1 METLMKLLEM
11 VRKYAFW
18 MVDFLKG
25 GKVRKHYRDILFEI
39 RDASSDKAVQRR
51 EKDLSDLLSHAVSTT
66 RFYKDKKGFSS
77 LADFPVI
84 NKSVVRGAFDSL
96 VSSKF
101 EQSELIPVVT
111 SGSTGTPFK
120 VYHDR
125 NKRLRN
131 SADAIVFAQMAGYT
145 VGDRLISMKTFVRGT
160 KKKPL
165 NYWMENTIPV
175 DVIKLNDIQIDAL
188 LRQMENNRSTY
199 IIVGYSSALDLV
211 SKYVERNNYGTI
223 NAEVTSVIAISETL
237 NGYTKKILQKYFGAR
252 VLSRYSN
259 LENGIIAQQELA
271 ASGRYI
277 INTASYVVEILKMD
291 SDEQAERGQMGR
303 IVVTDLFNY
312 GLPLIRYDTGDVGTL
327 SQDSSNKGN
336 MYLDIVEGRKLDLLY
351 DTNGN
356 LVSCTIVL
364 NHMRQYPEIRQYQL
378 IQEGPIE
385 YTLKIN
391 AGDTF
396 TGEVKLI
403 NELKTYLG
411 EDSIFRV
418 EYVDEI
424 PLLSSAKRKAIASN
438 YSPPHS

>member
-1 METLMKLLEM
+1 
-11 VRKYAFW
+11 
-18 MVDFLKG
+18 
-25 GKVRKHYRDILFEI
+25 
-39 RDASSDKAVQRR
+39 
-51 EKDLSDLLSHAVSTT
+51 
-66 RFYKDKKGFSS
+66 
-77 LADFPVI
+77 LADFSVI
-84 NKSVVRGAFDSL
+84 NKSVVRGAFDSF

-165 NYWMENTIPV
+165 NYWMENTIPI

-188 LRQMENNRSTY
+188 VRQMENNRSTY

-211 SKYVERNNYGTI
+211 SKYVERNKYGTI

-237 NGYTKKILQKYFGAR
+237 NGYTKKILQKYFGAP

-327 SQDSSNKGN
+327 SQDSRNKGN
-336 MYLDIVEGRKLDLLY
+336 MYLAIVEGRKLDLLY

-378 IQEGPIE
+378 IQEGPKE

-391 AGDTF
+391 ADDTF
-396 TGEVKLI
+396 TGEVKLT

-418 EYVDEI
+418 EYVVEI

-438 YSPPHS
+438 YSPTHS